1 MPKGIERIKE
11 VEEMHNSNKHVE
23 TEKKLPTSLPKMGSL
38 FKKNYIFLKHV
49 AKKKG
54 SRSDGEKMKD

>member
-11 VEEMHNSNKHVE
+11 VEEMHNFNKHVE

-38 FKKNYIFLKHV
+38 FKKKLHISEACCK
-49 AKKKG
+49 KKKG
-54 SRSDGEKMKD
+54 VGVMGRK